1 MKHRRKL
8 WGFILYSML
17 LICIA
22 GLNEKFDLVLV
33 PVKNELI
40 DRQIDFITISTVF
53 AGFSFTTLGL
63 LLGLSSEKLIELIK
77 NTDIM
82 IKKVSRIIQSIIFFI
97 ASVTVSLILILGIE
111 YKVFLEPE
119 KLKRVEEFLYVMNIG
134 YLIGGIGL
142 FVFSVYEL
150 YDLVKRIY
158 QYNNVQRKKEI
169 NEIKEDLKKLGN
181 REENSIFED

>member
-150 YDLVKRIY
+150 YDLVKKIY